1 MNRIYIFILGSIMVC
16 LQACHNYEEPLWDD
30 KSMVQTRAIVDEYR
44 PSSSNPDLLTN
55 WENLEEIV
63 LNTEKPTG
71 GGYKVDVP
79 WTDGISSNL
88 SESFRKNIKKE
99 DGWKMLFH
107 TFKEVGL
114 NKGLN
119 YMCFYNQ
126 FIGCIKVF
134 YYNEEAVLSQG
145 AQWYIKTNGGIKTK
159 MLDEVAY
166 LSITAAEPATN
177 DMLILS
183 NLADVPTTGIVRGW
197 NGFEFSFPYSTDL
210 PIGDI
215 KIGAYEKHITDYNIT
230 GKEFLT
236 SLGTIT
242 TTQQSSTG
250 LSKALANITGP
261 IAGSYIKKLGEGV
274 FGNTVIL
281 GKKITDLINNI
292 PGSSVA
298 SIINK
303 GLNLIFGRTS
313 TISTSDIKLTT
324 SGTIEMT
331 GTGTSETT
339 SVIPTLNFNLYNI
352 LNPSVSSSNTQLVTN
367 TVSTGNH
374 YLGAWTLEKT
384 PEVSLN
390 RFVQVWNQQLIPN
403 GHGYTVKGNVYTPSV
418 EKENYKVIINP
429 DILPYIKSSNISVK
443 YVECTKLDGKEIAGL
458 DMHSRLQFPLIYSDE
473 NRTFYETESYRTN
486 INGDF
491 SVSGNPQPLVCWY
504 DWGDILTG
512 KWLAVVCVDLKVE
525 YEGKIN
531 DISQSRVYTV
541 DFKVDDELSNMDDII
556 NHPPY
561 SVIINEGKP
570 FFPAGYFYPL
580 TDFWD

>member
-1 MNRIYIFILGSIMVC
+1 MNSR
-16 LQACHNYEEPLWDD
+16 
-30 KSMVQTRAIVDEYR
+30 
-44 PSSSNPDLLTN
+44 
-55 WENLEEIV
+55 
-63 LNTEKPTG
+63 
-71 GGYKVDVP
+71 
-79 WTDGISSNL
+79 
-88 SESFRKNIKKE
+88 
-99 DGWKMLFH
+99 
-107 TFKEVGL
+107 
-114 NKGLN
+114 
-119 YMCFYNQ
+119 
-126 FIGCIKVF
+126 
-134 YYNEEAVLSQG
+134 
-145 AQWYIKTNGGIKTK
+145 
-159 MLDEVAY
+159 
-166 LSITAAEPATN
+166 SITAAEPATN

>member
-1 MNRIYIFILGSIMVC
+1 MRKIIFSLSMLVIS
-16 LQACHNYEEPLWDD
+16 LQACSDWEQTIDD
-30 KSMVQTRAIVDEYR
+30 DTTNATTRAIVDENR
-44 PSSSNPDLLTN
+44 PSSSNPDLLTD
-55 WENLEEIV
+55 WENLENIV
-63 LNTEKPTG
+63 LNTVNATG
-71 GGYKVDVP
+71 EGDKVSTP
-79 WTDGISSNL
+79 WTDSNSSNL

-126 FIGCIKVF
+126 FIGSVKVF
-134 YYNEEAVLSQG
+134 YYNEETVLSQG

-159 MLDEVAY
+159 MLDDGAY
-166 LSITAAEPATN
+166 LSITAAESATN

-197 NGFEFSFPYSTDL
+197 NGFEFSVPYSTDL
-210 PIGDI
+210 PTGDI
-215 KIGAYEKHITDYNIT
+215 KIGAYEKHITDYNVT
-230 GKEFLT
+230 GKESLT
-236 SLGTIT
+236 SFGTIT

-261 IAGSYIKKLGEGV
+261 IAEDYIKKLGEGV

-281 GKKITDLINNI
+281 GKKITDLISNI
-292 PGSSVA
+292 PGSSFV
-298 SIINK
+298 SLINK

-313 TISTSDIKLTT
+313 TVSTSDIKLTS

-352 LNPSVSSSNTQLVTN
+352 LNPSITLSNTHLVTD
-367 TVSTGNH
+367 TISTNRH

-384 PEVSLN
+384 PEISLN
-390 RFVQVWNQQLIPN
+390 RYTQVLNQQLIPN
-403 GHGYTVKGNVYTPSV
+403 GIGYFVRGNVYTPSV

-429 DILPYIKSSNISVK
+429 EILPYIKSSNISVQ
-443 YVECTKLDGKEIAGL
+443 YVECTRLEGKEISGT

-473 NRTFYETESYRTN
+473 NRTFYEAESYRTTLE
-486 INGDF
+486 GDYSI
-491 SVSGNPQPLVCWY
+491 SVSQAPHVCWF
-504 DWGDILTG
+504 DWGDIITG
-512 KWLAVVCVDLKVE
+512 KWLAVVCVELKVE

-531 DISQSRVYTV
+531 NIRQSRVYKV
-541 DFKVDDELSNMDDII
+541 DFKVDDELSNMGELI

-570 FFPAGYFYPL
+570 FFPNGYFYPL
-580 TDFWD
+580 FDFWD

>member
-1 MNRIYIFILGSIMVC
+1 M
-16 LQACHNYEEPLWDD
+16 
-30 KSMVQTRAIVDEYR
+30 
-44 PSSSNPDLLTN
+44 
-55 WENLEEIV
+55 
-63 LNTEKPTG
+63 
-71 GGYKVDVP
+71 
-79 WTDGISSNL
+79 
-88 SESFRKNIKKE
+88 
-99 DGWKMLFH
+99 
-107 TFKEVGL
+107 
-114 NKGLN
+114 
-119 YMCFYNQ
+119 
-126 FIGCIKVF
+126 
-134 YYNEEAVLSQG
+134 
-145 AQWYIKTNGGIKTK
+145 
-159 MLDEVAY
+159 
-166 LSITAAEPATN
+166 
-177 DMLILS
+177 
-183 NLADVPTTGIVRGW
+183 
-197 NGFEFSFPYSTDL
+197 
-210 PIGDI
+210 
-215 KIGAYEKHITDYNIT
+215 
-230 GKEFLT
+230 
-236 SLGTIT
+236 
-242 TTQQSSTG
+242 
-250 LSKALANITGP
+250 
-261 IAGSYIKKLGEGV
+261 
-274 FGNTVIL
+274 
-281 GKKITDLINNI
+281 INNI